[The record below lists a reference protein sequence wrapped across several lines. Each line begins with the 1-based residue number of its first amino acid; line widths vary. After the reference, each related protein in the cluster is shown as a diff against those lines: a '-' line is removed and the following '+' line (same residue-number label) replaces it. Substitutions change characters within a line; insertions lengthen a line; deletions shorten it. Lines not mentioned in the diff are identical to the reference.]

1 MAVSAN
7 LVGSEQLL
15 FTASGNYNNAHVS
28 DASTATIALTMADG
42 TTGLAQNY
50 KLLNPVL
57 STVRAT
63 INKAT
68 LTPSLTNT
76 GVTKIYD
83 ASLKAP
89 AGFIPKITWS
99 GLVSG
104 DTVVSTDLTSLSAS
118 YNDANVKSAKT
129 LTISGLALPKI
140 TGSRSNPSDDY
151 VLSTTN
157 PTVAASITHKDQ
169 TDSGITAVSKTY
181 ELANLVSEPPLKPT
195 PPVAK
200 QADAVMAA
208 SVQKRVTSK
217 GLVLPVVTYMA
228 AADPQDANSTSSARG
243 SSLKALSQWS
253 DAQVQSLPA
262 AQVASLEAPQLKQV
276 LRLLDADSQIRA
288 INPLVLPKMDLQTL
302 GGLSNKQINALTPE
316 QLANMTKAQINF
328 LMPVLSPAQI
338 NAVRG
343 TP

>member
-1 MAVSAN
+1 V
-7 LVGSEQLL
+7 
-15 FTASGNYNNAHVS
+15 
-28 DASTATIALTMADG
+28 
-42 TTGLAQNY
+42 
-50 KLLNPVL
+50 
-57 STVRAT
+57 
-63 INKAT
+63 
-68 LTPSLTNT
+68 TNT

-83 ASLKAP
+83 ASLNAP
-89 AGFIPKITWS
+89 AGFSPKITWT

-157 PTVAASITHKDQ
+157 PTVAASITYKDV
-169 TDSGITAVSKTY
+169 TDSGITAANTTY
-181 ELANLVSEPPLKPT
+181 KLANLVSEPPLKPT

-200 QADAVMAA
+200 QADAVVAD

-217 GLVLPVVTYMA
+217 GLVLPVVSYMA
-228 AADPQDANSTSSARG
+228 AADPQDANSTASARG

-288 INPLVLPKMDLQTL
+288 INPQVLPKMDLQTL